1 MHDVVIRGGSVI
13 DGTGAA
19 RRTADVAVDDGR
31 VTAIGGDVG
40 PGRRTIDA
48 DGLIVSPGFVDVH
61 THLDVQGFWDPALT
75 PSPLHGVTTVIGGNC
90 GFSVAPLEPGSVD
103 YLLNMLARV
112 EAMPVTSLETGVPW
126 DWSSTGEF
134 LDRLEGAL
142 AVNAGFMVGHS
153 AVRRVA
159 MGDAAT
165 ERAATADEI
174 EQMRALVRAGV
185 RAGALGF
192 SSSWSIAHN
201 DATGGPVPSR
211 FATADEVVAL
221 AAVCGELPGTS
232 LEFVAGLL
240 WDDARRDL
248 MVAMSAAARRPLNWN
263 LLTPSV
269 QSRDDSYAKLGL
281 SDVAGAAGGRIV
293 GLVIPFVDDFR
304 LSFLGGFLLDS
315 IEGWGEA
322 MASAPEE
329 KLAMLADPATRAEL
343 GALAAAD
350 TRRAA
355 VADWGSKRIIEA
367 FTPGTQRYVGR
378 QVADIA
384 AEEGTTAF
392 DALLDIVVADG
403 LRTSFSF
410 GAGREDPGDWD
421 VRRELWLDPR
431 TVVGGSDAG
440 AHLDALSTFS
450 FATDLL
456 SLGVREHGLITTEE
470 AVHLLTSEPA
480 ALYGLVDRGV
490 LREGAVADLVIFDE
504 DAIGH
509 DDVRTKFDLPGGA
522 GRLYCE
528 GVGIEEVLVNGETLV
543 ARGELTDAQSGTI
556 LRSGRDTTT
565 PAMT

>member
-1 MHDVVIRGGSVI
+1 MHDLVIRGGSVV
-13 DGTGAA
+13 DGTGAP
-19 RRTADVAVDDGR
+19 RRTADVAVDAGR
-31 VTAIGGDVG
+31 VTAVGGDVG
-40 PGRRTIDA
+40 AGRRTIDA
-48 DGLIVSPGFVDVH
+48 DGLIVAPGFVDVH

-75 PSPLHGVTTVIGGNC
+75 PSPFHGVTTVVGGNC
-90 GFSVAPLEPGSVD
+90 GFSVAPLDPGAAG
-103 YLLNMLARV
+103 YLLTMLAHV

-126 DWSSTGEF
+126 DWTSTGEF
-134 LDRLEGAL
+134 LDRLDGAL
-142 AVNAGFMVGHS
+142 AINAGFMVGHS

-159 MGDAAT
+159 MGEAAT
-165 ERAATADEI
+165 ERAATPDEI
-174 EQMRALVRAGV
+174 EQMRALVRAGI

-201 DATGGPVPSR
+201 DANGGPVPSR
-211 FATADEVVAL
+211 HATADEVVAL

-232 LEFVAGLL
+232 LEFVAGSL
-240 WDDARRDL
+240 WDDARRDV
-248 MVAMSAAARRPLNWN
+248 MVEMTVAARRPLNWN

-269 QSRDDSYAKLGL
+269 QGRDDSYAKLGL

-304 LSFLGGFLLDS
+304 LNFLGGFLLDS

-322 MASAPEE
+322 MASAPAE
-329 KLAMLADPATRAEL
+329 KLAMLADPVRRAEL

-350 TRRAA
+350 TRRVA
-355 VADWGSKRIIEA
+355 VADWGSKHIYET
-367 FTPGTQRYVGR
+367 FTPETQQYVGR
-378 QVADIA
+378 TIADIA
-384 AEEGTTAF
+384 AEEGKTTF
-392 DALLDIVVADG
+392 DALVDIVVADG

-410 GAGREDPGDWD
+410 GAARENPGDWD
-421 VRRELWLDPR
+421 VRREFWLDPR

-456 SLGVREHGLITTEE
+456 ALGVREHGLITTEE
-470 AVHLLTSEPA
+470 AVHLLTAEPA

-504 DAIGH
+504 DRVGH
-509 DDVRTKFDLPGGA
+509 DEVRTKFDLPGGA
-522 GRLYCE
+522 GRLYSE

-543 ARGELTDAQSGTI
+543 ARGELTDARSGTI

-565 PAMT
+565 PALV